1 MFNLPKKVYCICALL
16 FLPAVLRSQTIDSR
30 SIAEKRS
37 VIVTPYFK
45 ILKTDT
51 IITLDSVLSGVSQN
65 NFQDLKNESVHFEGY
80 TNYYCWFRFIISN
93 KDAFTKELMLLM
105 GPMGMKEA
113 ELFQRKDED
122 WKSLGKT
129 GKMHPFHLR
138 PYQYTHFVY
147 PISISPGNVD
157 TFYLSVDNRHYFKIY
172 AFALLEPTTL
182 KVFENKVYFFFGII
196 IGLLILFCIF
206 NLYLFIST
214 KEKIHFWYS
223 VYIIVLIFFVLK
235 NDALD
240 EEFIGFDNINT
251 YRIFSVSFFGALAIG
266 ILTHVIQIFFANIK
280 PSSWLYKITLIV
292 KWNLILSAFVH
303 FVVFYLET
311 NYRLESVVVLWTLK
325 SISVANVMIIINCIY
340 SVVKGYKAGYFIL
353 IGLAVFLVGAFR
365 KALLISEDSYLFPPY
380 IFHLGIICET
390 MILSFGLIYRTNV
403 ERRERRRYLK
413 EKEQLQ
419 AGFEKKLLE
428 SKFEIQEQTLK
439 NVSQG
444 INENIGLALSKT
456 ETKLNSLDGLQGE
469 AYEKINNAKELVSKA
484 GKDLENLAKN
494 FMTDPI
500 AGMGLTHAI
509 RYELD
514 LVKKTGNYEIKF
526 LQEGEPVQIGQQQEF
541 ILFRVF
547 QEALTNIIKHSH
559 ATRIDVELT
568 FVSSLVRLVIKDN
581 GKGFEK
587 HQVPGES
594 YENYGSGIQ
603 NMKNR
608 CKSIGADL
616 EIKPNPDGGA
626 CVKVLLPIMSK

>member
-1 MFNLPKKVYCICALL
+1 M
-16 FLPAVLRSQTIDSR
+16 IDSR
-30 SIAEKRS
+30 NVADKGS
-37 VIVTPYFK
+37 VIVTHYFK

-51 IITLDSVLSGVSQN
+51 IIPLDSVLTAASQDKFEN
-65 NFQDLKNESVHFEGY
+65 LKNESVNFEGY
-80 TNYYCWFRFIISN
+80 TKDYCWFQFVISN
-93 KDAFTKELMLLM
+93 KEAYEKQLMLLM
-105 GPMGMKEA
+105 GPMGMKQA
-113 ELFQRKDED
+113 ELFQKKDGN
-122 WKSLGKT
+122 WSSLGKT
-129 GKMHPFHLR
+129 GKMYPFHLR
-138 PYQYTHFVY
+138 PYQYTHSVFPVSL
-147 PISISPGNVD
+147 PPGQVD

-214 KEKIHFWYS
+214 KDKIHFWYS
-223 VYIIVLIFFVLK
+223 LYIIVLIFFVLE

-251 YRIFSVSFFGALAIG
+251 YRIFSISFFGALSIG
-266 ILTHVIQIFFANIK
+266 ILTHVIQMFFTNISR
-280 PSSWLYKITLIV
+280 SSWLYRITLIV

-311 NYRLESVVVLWTLK
+311 NSRLESGVVLWTIR
-325 SISVANVMIIINCIY
+325 SISVANAMIIINCIY
-340 SVVKGYKAGYFIL
+340 SIVKGYKAGYFIL

-403 ERRERRRYLK
+403 ERKERRRYLK

-419 AGFEKKLLE
+419 TGFEKKLLE

-444 INENIGLALSKT
+444 INENIGIALSKT
-456 ETKLNSLDGLQGE
+456 ESKLNSLNGLPVE
-469 AYEKINNAKELVSKA
+469 TLEKINNAKELLTKA
-484 GKDLENLAKN
+484 GKDLGSLSKN
-494 FMTDPI
+494 FMKDSI

-509 RYELD
+509 QYELE
-514 LVKKTGNYEIKF
+514 LVRKTGNYEVTF
-526 LQEGEPVQIGQQQEF
+526 LQEGEIVQIGDQQEF
-541 ILFRVF
+541 ILLRIF
-547 QEALTNIIKHSH
+547 QEALTNIIKHSQ
-559 ATRIDVELT
+559 ATRIDVELI
-568 FVSSLVRLVIKDN
+568 FKHQLAQLVIKDN
-581 GKGFEK
+581 GKGFEEN
-587 HQVPGES
+587 QAARVN
-594 YENYGSGIQ
+594 YEDYGSGIQ

-608 CKSIGADL
+608 CNSIGARL
-616 EIKPNPDGGA
+616 EITQNPGGGV
-626 CVKVLLPIMSK
+626 CVTILLPIQAE